1 MTINL
6 YHRVDE
12 EGSLSLVSYS
22 PFSCSAQR
30 LIREFRPSIP
40 VATPP
45 DPPPFI
51 LFPLANPNT
60 NCHRRP
66 RSRSNYT
73 AHRCKTLSTQNLHH
87 RLLQTPR
94 SCRERNREM
103 AVVERIRKADVRV
116 FEWDERIFKNEGSE
130 SEGML
135 MIRVSTDVLVGEVKI
150 DLRVNKDILLPFRL
164 DNLFPRE
171 SLESMFDLPTQSQNI
186 FLLDTND
193 RILSAHLIKYLVSN
207 FQFTTTVNSFPSRK
221 SKIVVVV
228 DIFAE
233 STSVFKTTSSQ
244 DFRNEEEEEEEE
256 EYGNVEDEEQDMVSS
271 TENEEDDEDMN
282 YDSTD
287 LNVEEEH
294 EVDCVDD
301 LVGQEF
307 EDEEEDLMDYN
318 NNASDMVDEESHYAE
333 VPRNDHLEILSTL
346 RDDES
351 IPRDEPIFL
360 FKEIETAV
368 KVNRLNEYHTSL
380 SVDNCSICLQRFLT
394 GTEIA
399 TTPCSHIFH
408 HDCLRTWLPK
418 NNSCPMCRS
427 LCATIVHV

>member
-1 MTINL
+1 
-6 YHRVDE
+6 
-12 EGSLSLVSYS
+12 
-22 PFSCSAQR
+22 
-30 LIREFRPSIP
+30 
-40 VATPP
+40 
-45 DPPPFI
+45 
-51 LFPLANPNT
+51 
-60 NCHRRP
+60 
-66 RSRSNYT
+66 
-73 AHRCKTLSTQNLHH
+73 
-87 RLLQTPR
+87 
-94 SCRERNREM
+94 M

-150 DLRVNKDILLPFRL
+150 DLRIKKDILLPFRL

-171 SLESMFDLPTQSQNI
+171 SLESMFDLPNQSQKI

-193 RILSAHLIKYLVSN
+193 HILSAHLIKYLVSN
-207 FQFTTTVNSFPSRK
+207 FQFTTTVNSCPFRK

-244 DFRNEEEEEEEE
+244 DFRNEEEEEEC
-256 EYGNVEDEEQDMVSS
+256 VEDEEQAMVSS
-271 TENEEDDEDMN
+271 TENQEDDEDMN

-301 LVGQEF
+301 SEQDF
-307 EDEEEDLMDYN
+307 EDEDEDEDLMDYN
-318 NNASDMVDEESHYAE
+318 NNVSDMVDEESYYAE

-368 KVNRLNEYHTSL
+368 KINRLNHDHTSP
-380 SVDNCSICLQRFLT
+380 SIDNCSICLQRFLT
-394 GTEIA
+394 RTEIA

-427 LCATIVHV
+427 LCATIVHI